1 MTTALIL
8 FLIIL
13 FCSLLLAD
21 FSWSNVLSTDRNEVV
36 FAGRNHE
43 YGAYRIRQEHHRVM
57 VLAMVLGFGVIGAAT
72 VLPSMLG
79 STTYSIV
86 PPINSKGVEVVLPP
100 LDPPAGVV
108 PPTPPPPAPP
118 VPPSGGASANV
129 AAVAVDSLPA
139 TRTDSSTLAF
149 GPGAGLPAD
158 SAGTAAPI
166 VPNGGGG
173 TGGTGSA
180 EGPRYKR
187 IWELDEEPEFPGG
200 EAGLKKFLDRTLV
213 YPEISQLLEH
223 HGTVWVEF
231 VVDRDGSVVGI
242 RVAKGVTKE
251 LDAEAVRA
259 VKRMPKW
266 KPGIIDDEPV
276 PVLYQQ
282 KFSFELEPR

>member
-1 MTTALIL
+1 MTTALTL

-21 FSWSNVLSTDRNEVV
+21 FSWSNVLSNDRNEVV
-36 FAGRNHE
+36 FAGRNHD
-43 YGAYRIRQEHHRVM
+43 YGAYRIRREHHRVM
-57 VLAMVLGFGVIGAAT
+57 VLAMVFGFGVIGAAT

-79 STTYSIV
+79 TTTYSLV
-86 PPINSKGVEVVLPP
+86 PPFNSKGIEVVLPP
-100 LDPPAGVV
+100 ADPPAGVV
-108 PPTPPPPAPP
+108 PPTPPTPTPP
-118 VPPSGGASANV
+118 VPPSGGASAEV
-129 AAVAVDSLPA
+129 AAVAVDSLSA
-139 TRTDSSTLAF
+139 ARTDTSTLAS
-149 GPGAGLPAD
+149 GPGAGLSAD
-158 SAGTAAPI
+158 SVGTGGSI

-173 TGGTGSA
+173 NGDTGSL
-180 EGPRYKR
+180 EGLRYKNK
-187 IWELDEEPEFPGG
+187 WELDVQPEFPGG

-282 KFSFELEPR
+282 KFTFELEPR

>member
-57 VLAMVLGFGVIGAAT
+57 VLSMVFGFGVIGAAT
-72 VLPSMLG
+72 VLPSMFG
-79 STTYSIV
+79 NTTYSIV
-86 PPINSKGVEVVLPP
+86 PPINSKGVVVVLPP
-100 LDPPAGVV
+100 VDPPAGVV
-108 PPTPPPPAPP
+108 PPTPPTPTPP
-118 VPPSGGASANV
+118 VPPSSGGSPDV

-139 TRTDSSTLAF
+139 ARADTSTLAS
-149 GPGAGLPAD
+149 GPGAGL
-158 SAGTAAPI
+158 SAESVGTTAPI
-166 VPNGGGG
+166 VPNSGG
-173 TGGTGSA
+173 TGNTGSSD
-180 EGPRYKR
+180 GLRYKNK
-187 IWELDEEPEFPGG
+187 WELDVQPEFPGG

-231 VVDRDGSVVGI
+231 VVDRDGSVVSI

-259 VKRMPKW
+259 VKHMPKW

-282 KFSFELEPR
+282 KFTFELEPR